1 MCYYFYMDSNLPQDS
16 KGNPAQANASLDPMQ
31 NQAGKSA
38 SQPQQD
44 TPISD
49 LDQPIAP
56 PLSKDEKEAIGSF
69 YKEGEPGTIEKKEF
83 KIPKEVGEVVK
94 EVKKEEEIK
103 LPQPIK
109 DEYGQIL
116 MEAASPSKPKIVLPL
131 DDQGIKTGVKQ
142 KVSDSIRWLAALCIR
157 LIKMFP
163 GRAIYKSQASSTK

>member
-1 MCYYFYMDSNLPQDS
+1 MDTNLSHGSSGDPVQASTSSDPKQD
-16 KGNPAQANASLDPMQ
+16 
-31 NQAGKSA
+31 QAGLPA

-44 TPISD
+44 ASLSD
-49 LDQPIAP
+49 LDLPIAP

-69 YKEGEPGTIEKKEF
+69 YKEGEPGIIEKKEF

-116 MEAASPSKPKIVLPL
+116 MEAAKQSKLKIVLPL
-131 DDQGIKTGVKQ
+131 DDQGIKTGIKQ
-142 KVSDSIRWLAALCIR
+142 KVSDSIKWLATLCLRI
-157 LIKMFP
+157 IKMFP
-163 GRAIYKSQASSTK
+163 GRVSYKTQDTIKK